1 LEILQNNNT
10 KVGGEAMKLNF
21 LRKIPWKIVRR
32 ELLDYLGI
40 IVGVSFVGLGLVW
53 LQIPNKIAAGGVS
66 GLAIIVY
73 HIWHWPVA
81 WTMLMLNLPLFLAC
95 LWVFGP
101 RYGAKTLFGAAFI
114 SIMVEFWQTVV
125 KLQPLTHNQ
134 LLASLYGGV
143 LVGIG
148 AGIAFRS
155 RGNTG
160 GTDLAAQL
168 LNRFTGIPVG
178 QGLLLFDGAVII
190 LAGIMFRSVEVSLYS
205 MITLFV
211 SSKVLDA
218 VLEGLDYAK
227 AAFIISEQ
235 SAAIGEKILIELK
248 RGATGLLGRG
258 LYSSAQKEI
267 ILCVISR
274 AEEIKLK
281 ELVRQIDPK
290 AFIIITDVHEVLGEG
305 FKEYD

>member
-1 LEILQNNNT
+1 MGF
-10 KVGGEAMKLNF
+10 KFMA
-21 LRKIPWKIVRR
+21 KIHWRVIRR
-32 ELLDYLGI
+32 ELADYAGI
-40 IVGVSFVGLGLVW
+40 VIGVTLVALGLVW

-66 GLAIIVY
+66 GLAIIIY

-101 RYGAKTLFGAAFI
+101 RYGAKTLFGSVFI
-114 SIMVEFWQTVV
+114 SIMVEFWQSVV
-125 KLQPLTHNQ
+125 KLTPLTHTD
-134 LLASLYGGV
+134 LLASLFGGV
-143 LVGIG
+143 IAGIG
-148 AGIAFRS
+148 MGIAFRS

-190 LAGIMFRSVEVSLYS
+190 LAGIVFHSVESSLYA
-205 MITLFV
+205 MITLYV
-211 SSKVLDA
+211 TSKVLDT

-227 AAFIISEQ
+227 AAFIISEH

-258 LYSSAQKEI
+258 LYSTAQKEI
-267 ILCVISR
+267 VLCVISR

-281 ELVRQIDPK
+281 ELVRQIDPR
-290 AFIIITDVHEVLGEG
+290 AFVIITDVHEVLGEG
-305 FKEYD
+305 FKEYH

>member
-1 LEILQNNNT
+1 MRFKFI
-10 KVGGEAMKLNF
+10 A
-21 LRKIPWKIVRR
+21 KINWKSVRR
-32 ELLDYLGI
+32 ELYDYLGI
-40 IVGVSFVGLGLVW
+40 IAGVSLVALGLVW

-66 GLAIIVY
+66 GMAIIIY
-73 HIWHWPVA
+73 HIWYWPVA

-101 RYGAKTLFGAAFI
+101 RYGAKTLFGAVFI
-114 SIMVEFWQTVV
+114 SIMVEFWQSVIE
-125 KLQPLTHNQ
+125 LAPLTTNY
-134 LLASLYGGV
+134 LLASIYGGV
-143 LVGIG
+143 IAGLGM
-148 AGIAFRS
+148 GIAFRS

-178 QGLLLFDGAVII
+178 QGLLLFDGAIII
-190 LAGIMFRSVEVSLYS
+190 LAGIVFRSVEMSLYA

-211 SSKVLDA
+211 SSKALDA

-227 AAFIISEQ
+227 AAFIISENP
-235 SAAIGEKILIELK
+235 AAIGEKILIELK

-258 LYSSAQKEI
+258 LYSTTQKEV

-274 AEEIKLK
+274 AEVIKLK
-281 ELVRQIDPK
+281 ELVRRIDPR

-305 FKEYD
+305 FKEYY